1 MNASRFA
8 LSGTVA
14 DTDETVPSDPSHP
27 ALVVLLE
34 VGLDREIV
42 RIVVPT
48 TAWTGDNA
56 LLQAGRPVSVKGE
69 LRGRPFVHVAT
80 TLRLAKRLN

>member
-1 MNASRFA
+1 MNAPRFA

-14 DTDETVPSDPSHP
+14 DTDETMPSEPSHP
-27 ALVVLLE
+27 ALLVLVE

-42 RIVVPT
+42 HIVLPT
-48 TAWTGDNA
+48 SACTGDSA